1 LGQEL
6 SHEASLA
13 DILKRP
19 TVTYALLTE
28 AYDGSTPQLDADP
41 NLNQQI
47 QDQVEISIKYAG
59 YIDRQALE
67 IARQEF
73 NEGYP
78 LPDFLDYSLVRGLS
92 KEVQQK
98 LGDWQIPG
106 VGVRAEIL
114 ELGVAELGLALSQ
127 KQVADLNTFLQE
139 LERWNRVHNLTSVEG
154 DQASIDLHLI
164 DSIAI
169 LPIMREFLP
178 PTQVQIADLGS
189 GGGLPAIP
197 IAIAEPNW
205 SISLIEAVRKKT
217 AFLQNVKGKLGL
229 GNASIYS
236 DRVEHVASQEP
247 GKYDAVI
254 SRAFTSLDRFL
265 DLAEPFLKPGGLVF
279 AMKAKRAD
287 EELLAVSTAR
297 WRLVADRF
305 VVIPNSTA
313 ERRLLVF
320 TPHAK
325 ITF

>member
-1 LGQEL
+1 MREAGLEL
-6 SHEASLA
+6 S
-13 DILKRP
+13 
-19 TVTYALLTE
+19 
-28 AYDGSTPQLDADP
+28 
-41 NLNQQI
+41 
-47 QDQVEISIKYAG
+47 
-59 YIDRQALE
+59 
-67 IARQEF
+67 
-73 NEGYP
+73 
-78 LPDFLDYSLVRGLS
+78 
-92 KEVQQK
+92 
-98 LGDWQIPG
+98 
-106 VGVRAEIL
+106 
-114 ELGVAELGLALSQ
+114 VAELGLALSH

-139 LERWNRVHNLTSVEG
+139 LGRWNRVHNLTSVEG
-154 DQASIDLHLI
+154 EQASIDLHLI

-205 SISLIEAVRKKT
+205 RISLIEAVRKKT

-229 GNASIYS
+229 SNASIYS
-236 DRVEHVASQEP
+236 DRVEQVAIQEP

-279 AMKAKRAD
+279 AMKARRAD
-287 EELLAVSTAR
+287 EELSATSTER
-297 WRLVADRF
+297 WRLLADRI

-325 ITF
+325 ITS

>member
-1 LGQEL
+1 VR
-6 SHEASLA
+6 EA
-13 DILKRP
+13 
-19 TVTYALLTE
+19 
-28 AYDGSTPQLDADP
+28 G
-41 NLNQQI
+41 
-47 QDQVEISIKYAG
+47 
-59 YIDRQALE
+59 
-67 IARQEF
+67 
-73 NEGYP
+73 
-78 LPDFLDYSLVRGLS
+78 
-92 KEVQQK
+92 
-98 LGDWQIPG
+98 
-106 VGVRAEIL
+106 L
-114 ELGVAELGLALSQ
+114 ELGVAELGLALSH

-139 LERWNRVHNLTSVEG
+139 LGRWNRVHNLTSVEG
-154 DQASIDLHLI
+154 EQASIDLHLI

-178 PTQVQIADLGS
+178 TTQVQIADLGS

-205 SISLIEAVRKKT
+205 RISLIEAVRKKT

-229 GNASIYS
+229 SNASIYS
-236 DRVEHVASQEP
+236 DRVEQVAIQEP

-279 AMKAKRAD
+279 AMKARRAD
-287 EELLAVSTAR
+287 EELSAISTER
-297 WRLVADRF
+297 WRLLADRI

-325 ITF
+325 ITS

>member
-1 LGQEL
+1 MSG
-6 SHEASLA
+6 SALA
-13 DILKRP
+13 
-19 TVTYALLTE
+19 
-28 AYDGSTPQLDADP
+28 
-41 NLNQQI
+41 
-47 QDQVEISIKYAG
+47 
-59 YIDRQALE
+59 
-67 IARQEF
+67 
-73 NEGYP
+73 
-78 LPDFLDYSLVRGLS
+78 
-92 KEVQQK
+92 
-98 LGDWQIPG
+98 
-106 VGVRAEIL
+106 
-114 ELGVAELGLALSQ
+114 LGVAELGLTLSQ
-127 KQVADLNTFLQE
+127 QQVADLNAFLQE

-154 DQASIDLHLI
+154 EQASIDLHLI

-178 PTQVQIADLGS
+178 STPIQIADLGS

-197 IAIAEPNW
+197 IAIAQPNW

-229 GNASIYS
+229 SNASIYS
-236 DRVEHVASQEP
+236 DRVEQVASQEP

-287 EELLAVSTAR
+287 EELLAVSTTR
-297 WRLVADRF
+297 WQLVADRF

-320 TPHAK
+320 APHAK
-325 ITF
+325 ITS

>member
-1 LGQEL
+1 MSG
-6 SHEASLA
+6 AALA
-13 DILKRP
+13 
-19 TVTYALLTE
+19 
-28 AYDGSTPQLDADP
+28 
-41 NLNQQI
+41 
-47 QDQVEISIKYAG
+47 
-59 YIDRQALE
+59 
-67 IARQEF
+67 
-73 NEGYP
+73 
-78 LPDFLDYSLVRGLS
+78 
-92 KEVQQK
+92 
-98 LGDWQIPG
+98 
-106 VGVRAEIL
+106 
-114 ELGVAELGLALSQ
+114 LGVAELGLALSQ
-127 KQVADLNTFLQE
+127 QQVADLNAFLQE

-154 DQASIDLHLI
+154 EQASIDLHLI

-178 PTQVQIADLGS
+178 SIQTQIADLGS

-205 SISLIEAVRKKT
+205 RISLIEAVRKKT

-229 GNASIYS
+229 SNASIYT
-236 DRVEHVASQEP
+236 DRVEHVANQEP

-287 EELLAVSTAR
+287 EELLAVSTDR
-297 WRLVADRF
+297 WRLLADRP

-325 ITF
+325 ITS

>member
-1 LGQEL
+1 M
-6 SHEASLA
+6 SVAA
-13 DILKRP
+13 
-19 TVTYALLTE
+19 
-28 AYDGSTPQLDADP
+28 
-41 NLNQQI
+41 
-47 QDQVEISIKYAG
+47 
-59 YIDRQALE
+59 
-67 IARQEF
+67 
-73 NEGYP
+73 
-78 LPDFLDYSLVRGLS
+78 
-92 KEVQQK
+92 
-98 LGDWQIPG
+98 
-106 VGVRAEIL
+106 L

-127 KQVADLNTFLQE
+127 KQVADLNVFLQE

-154 DQASIDLHLI
+154 EQASIDLHLI

-178 PTQVQIADLGS
+178 STQVHIADLGS

-197 IAIAEPNW
+197 IAIAEPHW
-205 SISLIEAVRKKT
+205 RISLIEAVRKKT

-229 GNASIYS
+229 INASIYS
-236 DRVEHVASQEP
+236 ERVEQVASQES

-287 EELLAVSTAR
+287 EELLAVSTER
-297 WRLVADRF
+297 WRLLADRF
-305 VVIPNSTA
+305 VLIPNSTA

-325 ITF
+325 ITP

>member
-1 LGQEL
+1 
-6 SHEASLA
+6 
-13 DILKRP
+13 
-19 TVTYALLTE
+19 
-28 AYDGSTPQLDADP
+28 
-41 NLNQQI
+41 
-47 QDQVEISIKYAG
+47 
-59 YIDRQALE
+59 
-67 IARQEF
+67 
-73 NEGYP
+73 
-78 LPDFLDYSLVRGLS
+78 
-92 KEVQQK
+92 
-98 LGDWQIPG
+98 
-106 VGVRAEIL
+106 VRAESL
-114 ELGVAELGLALSQ
+114 ELGVAELGLVLSQ

-154 DQASIDLHLI
+154 EQASIDLHLI

-297 WRLVADRF
+297 WQLVADRF

-325 ITF
+325 ITS

>member
-1 LGQEL
+1 VR
-6 SHEASLA
+6 EA
-13 DILKRP
+13 
-19 TVTYALLTE
+19 
-28 AYDGSTPQLDADP
+28 G
-41 NLNQQI
+41 
-47 QDQVEISIKYAG
+47 
-59 YIDRQALE
+59 
-67 IARQEF
+67 
-73 NEGYP
+73 
-78 LPDFLDYSLVRGLS
+78 
-92 KEVQQK
+92 
-98 LGDWQIPG
+98 
-106 VGVRAEIL
+106 L
-114 ELGVAELGLALSQ
+114 ELGVAELGLTLSH

-139 LERWNRVHNLTSVEG
+139 LGRWNRVHNLTSVEG
-154 DQASIDLHLI
+154 EQASIDLHLI

-178 PTQVQIADLGS
+178 TTQVQIADLGS

-205 SISLIEAVRKKT
+205 RISLIEAVRKKT

-229 GNASIYS
+229 SNASIYS
-236 DRVEHVASQEP
+236 DRVEQVAIQEP

-279 AMKAKRAD
+279 AMKARRAD
-287 EELLAVSTAR
+287 EELSAISTER
-297 WRLVADRF
+297 WRLLADRI

-325 ITF
+325 ITS

>member
-1 LGQEL
+1 
-6 SHEASLA
+6 
-13 DILKRP
+13 
-19 TVTYALLTE
+19 
-28 AYDGSTPQLDADP
+28 
-41 NLNQQI
+41 
-47 QDQVEISIKYAG
+47 
-59 YIDRQALE
+59 
-67 IARQEF
+67 
-73 NEGYP
+73 
-78 LPDFLDYSLVRGLS
+78 
-92 KEVQQK
+92 
-98 LGDWQIPG
+98 
-106 VGVRAEIL
+106 VRAESL

-127 KQVADLNTFLQE
+127 KQVADLNGFMKE

-154 DQASIDLHLI
+154 EQASIDLHLI

-178 PTQVQIADLGS
+178 STQVQIADLGS

-197 IAIAEPNW
+197 IAIAEPYW
-205 SISLIEAVRKKT
+205 SVSLIEAVRKKT

-229 GNASIYS
+229 ANASIYS
-236 DRVEHVASQEP
+236 DRVEHVASQES

-287 EELLAVSTAR
+287 EELAVVSSER
-297 WRLVADRF
+297 WQLLADRY

-325 ITF
+325 ITT

>member
-1 LGQEL
+1 VR
-6 SHEASLA
+6 EA
-13 DILKRP
+13 
-19 TVTYALLTE
+19 
-28 AYDGSTPQLDADP
+28 G
-41 NLNQQI
+41 
-47 QDQVEISIKYAG
+47 
-59 YIDRQALE
+59 
-67 IARQEF
+67 
-73 NEGYP
+73 
-78 LPDFLDYSLVRGLS
+78 
-92 KEVQQK
+92 
-98 LGDWQIPG
+98 
-106 VGVRAEIL
+106 L
-114 ELGVAELGLALSQ
+114 ELGVAELGLALSH

-139 LERWNRVHNLTSVEG
+139 LARWNRVHNLTSVEG
-154 DQASIDLHLI
+154 EQASIDLHLI

-178 PTQVQIADLGS
+178 TTQVQIADLGS

-205 SISLIEAVRKKT
+205 RISLIEAVRKKT

-229 GNASIYS
+229 SNASIYS
-236 DRVEHVASQEP
+236 ERVEQVATQEP

-279 AMKAKRAD
+279 AMKARRAD
-287 EELLAVSTAR
+287 EELSAISTER
-297 WRLVADRF
+297 WRLLADRI

-325 ITF
+325 ITS

>member
-1 LGQEL
+1 MSG
-6 SHEASLA
+6 SALA
-13 DILKRP
+13 
-19 TVTYALLTE
+19 
-28 AYDGSTPQLDADP
+28 
-41 NLNQQI
+41 
-47 QDQVEISIKYAG
+47 
-59 YIDRQALE
+59 
-67 IARQEF
+67 
-73 NEGYP
+73 
-78 LPDFLDYSLVRGLS
+78 
-92 KEVQQK
+92 
-98 LGDWQIPG
+98 
-106 VGVRAEIL
+106 
-114 ELGVAELGLALSQ
+114 LGVAELGLTLSQ
-127 KQVADLNTFLQE
+127 QQVADLNAFLQE

-154 DQASIDLHLI
+154 EQASIDLHLI

-178 PTQVQIADLGS
+178 STPIQIADLGS

-197 IAIAEPNW
+197 IAIAQPNW

-236 DRVEHVASQEP
+236 DRVEHVARQEP

-287 EELLAVSTAR
+287 EELLAVSIER
-297 WRLVADRF
+297 WRLLADRF

-325 ITF
+325 ITH

>member
-1 LGQEL
+1 MR
-6 SHEASLA
+6 EA
-13 DILKRP
+13 
-19 TVTYALLTE
+19 
-28 AYDGSTPQLDADP
+28 G
-41 NLNQQI
+41 
-47 QDQVEISIKYAG
+47 
-59 YIDRQALE
+59 
-67 IARQEF
+67 
-73 NEGYP
+73 
-78 LPDFLDYSLVRGLS
+78 
-92 KEVQQK
+92 
-98 LGDWQIPG
+98 
-106 VGVRAEIL
+106 L
-114 ELGVAELGLALSQ
+114 ELGVAELGLALSH

-139 LERWNRVHNLTSVEG
+139 LGRWNRVHNLTSVEG
-154 DQASIDLHLI
+154 EQASIDLHLI

-178 PTQVQIADLGS
+178 TTQVQIADLGS

-205 SISLIEAVRKKT
+205 RISLIEAVRKKT

-229 GNASIYS
+229 SNASIYS
-236 DRVEHVASQEP
+236 ERVEQVATQEP

-279 AMKAKRAD
+279 AMKARRAD
-287 EELLAVSTAR
+287 EELSAISTER
-297 WRLVADRF
+297 WRLLADRI

-325 ITF
+325 ITS

>member
-1 LGQEL
+1 MSG
-6 SHEASLA
+6 SALA
-13 DILKRP
+13 
-19 TVTYALLTE
+19 
-28 AYDGSTPQLDADP
+28 
-41 NLNQQI
+41 
-47 QDQVEISIKYAG
+47 
-59 YIDRQALE
+59 
-67 IARQEF
+67 
-73 NEGYP
+73 
-78 LPDFLDYSLVRGLS
+78 
-92 KEVQQK
+92 
-98 LGDWQIPG
+98 
-106 VGVRAEIL
+106 
-114 ELGVAELGLALSQ
+114 LGVAELGLTLSQ
-127 KQVADLNTFLQE
+127 QQVADLNAFLQE

-154 DQASIDLHLI
+154 EQASIDLHLI

-178 PTQVQIADLGS
+178 STPIQIADLGS

-197 IAIAEPNW
+197 IAIAQPNW

-265 DLAEPFLKPGGLVF
+265 DLAEPFLKPDGLVF
-279 AMKAKRAD
+279 AMKARRAD
-287 EELLAVSTAR
+287 EELLAVSAER
-297 WRLVADRF
+297 WRLLADRF

-325 ITF
+325 ITH

>member
-1 LGQEL
+1 MSG
-6 SHEASLA
+6 AALA
-13 DILKRP
+13 
-19 TVTYALLTE
+19 
-28 AYDGSTPQLDADP
+28 
-41 NLNQQI
+41 
-47 QDQVEISIKYAG
+47 
-59 YIDRQALE
+59 
-67 IARQEF
+67 
-73 NEGYP
+73 
-78 LPDFLDYSLVRGLS
+78 
-92 KEVQQK
+92 
-98 LGDWQIPG
+98 
-106 VGVRAEIL
+106 
-114 ELGVAELGLALSQ
+114 LGVAELGLALSQ
-127 KQVADLNTFLQE
+127 QQVADLNAFLQE

-154 DQASIDLHLI
+154 EQASIDLHLI

-178 PTQVQIADLGS
+178 SIQTQIADLGS

-205 SISLIEAVRKKT
+205 RISLIEAVRKKT

-229 GNASIYS
+229 SNASIYT

-287 EELLAVSTAR
+287 EELLAVSTDR
-297 WRLVADRF
+297 WRLLADRP

-325 ITF
+325 ITS

>member
-1 LGQEL
+1 M
-6 SHEASLA
+6 
-13 DILKRP
+13 
-19 TVTYALLTE
+19 
-28 AYDGSTPQLDADP
+28 
-41 NLNQQI
+41 
-47 QDQVEISIKYAG
+47 
-59 YIDRQALE
+59 
-67 IARQEF
+67 
-73 NEGYP
+73 
-78 LPDFLDYSLVRGLS
+78 
-92 KEVQQK
+92 
-98 LGDWQIPG
+98 
-106 VGVRAEIL
+106 RAESL
-114 ELGVAELGLALSQ
+114 ELGVAELGLVLSQ

-154 DQASIDLHLI
+154 EQASIDLHLF

-297 WRLVADRF
+297 WQLVADRF

-325 ITF
+325 ITS

>member
-1 LGQEL
+1 MSG
-6 SHEASLA
+6 SALA
-13 DILKRP
+13 
-19 TVTYALLTE
+19 
-28 AYDGSTPQLDADP
+28 
-41 NLNQQI
+41 
-47 QDQVEISIKYAG
+47 
-59 YIDRQALE
+59 
-67 IARQEF
+67 
-73 NEGYP
+73 
-78 LPDFLDYSLVRGLS
+78 
-92 KEVQQK
+92 
-98 LGDWQIPG
+98 
-106 VGVRAEIL
+106 
-114 ELGVAELGLALSQ
+114 LGVAELGLTLSQ
-127 KQVADLNTFLQE
+127 QQVADLNAFLQE

-154 DQASIDLHLI
+154 EQASVDLHLI

-178 PTQVQIADLGS
+178 STQVQIADLGS

-197 IAIAEPNW
+197 IAIAQPNW

-236 DRVEHVASQEP
+236 DRVEHVARQEP

-287 EELLAVSTAR
+287 EELLAVSIER
-297 WRLVADRF
+297 WRLLADRF

-325 ITF
+325 ITH

>member
-1 LGQEL
+1 VR
-6 SHEASLA
+6 EA
-13 DILKRP
+13 
-19 TVTYALLTE
+19 
-28 AYDGSTPQLDADP
+28 G
-41 NLNQQI
+41 
-47 QDQVEISIKYAG
+47 
-59 YIDRQALE
+59 
-67 IARQEF
+67 
-73 NEGYP
+73 
-78 LPDFLDYSLVRGLS
+78 
-92 KEVQQK
+92 
-98 LGDWQIPG
+98 
-106 VGVRAEIL
+106 L
-114 ELGVAELGLALSQ
+114 ELGVAELGLALSH

-139 LERWNRVHNLTSVEG
+139 LARWNRVHNLTSVEG
-154 DQASIDLHLI
+154 EQASIDLHLI

-178 PTQVQIADLGS
+178 TTQVQIADLGS

-205 SISLIEAVRKKT
+205 RISLIEAVRKKT

-229 GNASIYS
+229 SNASIYS
-236 DRVEHVASQEP
+236 ERVEQVATQEP

-279 AMKAKRAD
+279 AMKARRAD
-287 EELLAVSTAR
+287 EELSAISTER
-297 WRLVADRF
+297 WRLLADRI

-325 ITF
+325 ITP

>member
-1 LGQEL
+1 VSG
-6 SHEASLA
+6 SALA
-13 DILKRP
+13 
-19 TVTYALLTE
+19 
-28 AYDGSTPQLDADP
+28 
-41 NLNQQI
+41 
-47 QDQVEISIKYAG
+47 
-59 YIDRQALE
+59 
-67 IARQEF
+67 
-73 NEGYP
+73 
-78 LPDFLDYSLVRGLS
+78 
-92 KEVQQK
+92 
-98 LGDWQIPG
+98 
-106 VGVRAEIL
+106 
-114 ELGVAELGLALSQ
+114 LGVAELGLTLSQ
-127 KQVADLNTFLQE
+127 QQVADLNAFLQE

-154 DQASIDLHLI
+154 EQASIDLHLI
-164 DSIAI
+164 DSIAV

-178 PTQVQIADLGS
+178 STPIQIADLGS

-197 IAIAEPNW
+197 IAIAQPNW

-236 DRVEHVASQEP
+236 DRVERVASQEP

-279 AMKAKRAD
+279 AMKARRAD
-287 EELLAVSTAR
+287 EELLVVSSER
-297 WRLVADRF
+297 WRLLADRF

-325 ITF
+325 ITP

>member
-1 LGQEL
+1 MR
-6 SHEASLA
+6 EA
-13 DILKRP
+13 
-19 TVTYALLTE
+19 
-28 AYDGSTPQLDADP
+28 G
-41 NLNQQI
+41 
-47 QDQVEISIKYAG
+47 
-59 YIDRQALE
+59 
-67 IARQEF
+67 
-73 NEGYP
+73 
-78 LPDFLDYSLVRGLS
+78 
-92 KEVQQK
+92 
-98 LGDWQIPG
+98 
-106 VGVRAEIL
+106 L
-114 ELGVAELGLALSQ
+114 ELGVAELGLALSH

-139 LERWNRVHNLTSVEG
+139 LGRWNRVHNLTSVEG
-154 DQASIDLHLI
+154 ERASIDLHLI

-178 PTQVQIADLGS
+178 TTQVQIADLGS

-205 SISLIEAVRKKT
+205 RISLIEAVRKKT

-229 GNASIYS
+229 SNASIYS
-236 DRVEHVASQEP
+236 DRVEQVAIQEP

-279 AMKAKRAD
+279 AMKARRAD
-287 EELLAVSTAR
+287 EELSAISTER
-297 WRLVADRF
+297 WRLLADRI

-325 ITF
+325 ITP

>member
-1 LGQEL
+1 M
-6 SHEASLA
+6 
-13 DILKRP
+13 R
-19 TVTYALLTE
+19 
-28 AYDGSTPQLDADP
+28 DA
-41 NLNQQI
+41 
-47 QDQVEISIKYAG
+47 G
-59 YIDRQALE
+59 
-67 IARQEF
+67 
-73 NEGYP
+73 
-78 LPDFLDYSLVRGLS
+78 
-92 KEVQQK
+92 
-98 LGDWQIPG
+98 
-106 VGVRAEIL
+106 L
-114 ELGVAELGLALSQ
+114 ELGVAELGLALSH

-139 LERWNRVHNLTSVEG
+139 LGRWNRVHNLTSVEG
-154 DQASIDLHLI
+154 EQASIDLHLI

-178 PTQVQIADLGS
+178 TTQVQIADLGS

-205 SISLIEAVRKKT
+205 RISLIEAVRKKT

-229 GNASIYS
+229 SNASIYS
-236 DRVEHVASQEP
+236 DRVEQVAIQEP

-279 AMKAKRAD
+279 AMKARRAD
-287 EELLAVSTAR
+287 EELSAISTER
-297 WRLVADRF
+297 WRLLADRI

-325 ITF
+325 ITS

>member
-1 LGQEL
+1 VR
-6 SHEASLA
+6 EA
-13 DILKRP
+13 
-19 TVTYALLTE
+19 
-28 AYDGSTPQLDADP
+28 G
-41 NLNQQI
+41 
-47 QDQVEISIKYAG
+47 
-59 YIDRQALE
+59 
-67 IARQEF
+67 
-73 NEGYP
+73 
-78 LPDFLDYSLVRGLS
+78 
-92 KEVQQK
+92 
-98 LGDWQIPG
+98 
-106 VGVRAEIL
+106 L
-114 ELGVAELGLALSQ
+114 ELGLAELGLALSH

-139 LERWNRVHNLTSVEG
+139 LGRWNRVHNLTSVEG
-154 DQASIDLHLI
+154 EQASIDLHLI

-178 PTQVQIADLGS
+178 TTQVQIADLGS

-205 SISLIEAVRKKT
+205 RISLIEAVRKKT

-229 GNASIYS
+229 SNASIYS
-236 DRVEHVASQEP
+236 DRVEQVAIQEP

-279 AMKAKRAD
+279 AMKARRAD
-287 EELLAVSTAR
+287 EELSAISTER
-297 WRLVADRF
+297 WRLLADRI

-325 ITF
+325 ITS

>member
-1 LGQEL
+1 VSG
-6 SHEASLA
+6 SALA
-13 DILKRP
+13 
-19 TVTYALLTE
+19 
-28 AYDGSTPQLDADP
+28 
-41 NLNQQI
+41 
-47 QDQVEISIKYAG
+47 
-59 YIDRQALE
+59 
-67 IARQEF
+67 
-73 NEGYP
+73 
-78 LPDFLDYSLVRGLS
+78 
-92 KEVQQK
+92 
-98 LGDWQIPG
+98 
-106 VGVRAEIL
+106 
-114 ELGVAELGLALSQ
+114 LGVAELGLTLSQ
-127 KQVADLNTFLQE
+127 QQVADLNAFLQE

-154 DQASIDLHLI
+154 EQASIDLHLI
-164 DSIAI
+164 DSVAI

-178 PTQVQIADLGS
+178 STPIQIADLGS

-197 IAIAEPNW
+197 IAIAQPNW

-236 DRVEHVASQEP
+236 DRVEHVARQEP

-265 DLAEPFLKPGGLVF
+265 DLAEPFLKPSGLVF

-287 EELLAVSTAR
+287 EELLAVSTER
-297 WRLVADRF
+297 WRLLADRF

-325 ITF
+325 ITH